1 MAQSILCPQVGQDLT
16 EAKVVALHVK
26 LGDTVK
32 KGAIVA
38 EVESEKASFEV
49 EAFASGTVIAL
60 PYQVGD
66 TATVLEPLVVLGTP
80 EEAKTAASAP
90 AAAPKAVVAASA
102 PPLKASKGEAPRA
115 SERVLDGVLRS
126 SPLAR
131 RIAAEAGIELA
142 TLAGTGPQGA
152 VVLRDVESVIAKG
165 HAGSRTSQSTTGK
178 GGLAIKSLK
187 NGSGH
192 PIVFIH
198 GFGSDLSSWRPFVAT
213 LSIGNPMVGIDL
225 PGHGGSVG
233 ATAKDFD
240 QLVADVAASLL
251 AAGHHRVHLVGHSLG
266 AGVSAALTK
275 IHGID
280 VRSLTLL
287 SPAGLGARIDGD
299 FVQGFLSATSE
310 SALAR
315 WMEQLVHSPKALPA
329 AFVRATLSAREG
341 GDLAAKQKQ
350 LAHAVFEGSTQLFS
364 IVDAVHRYHGPC
376 RVVVGRRDSV
386 IPADHVEN
394 LPGHVAVHRLEA
406 VGHLPQVEATELVSR
421 LVAETVRAAG

>member
-1 MAQSILCPQVGQDLT
+1 
-16 EAKVVALHVK
+16 
-26 LGDTVK
+26 
-32 KGAIVA
+32 
-38 EVESEKASFEV
+38 
-49 EAFASGTVIAL
+49 
-60 PYQVGD
+60 
-66 TATVLEPLVVLGTP
+66 VVLGTP

-280 VRSLTLL
+280 ARSLTLL